1 MDLMLKHLLGGKMT
15 QQAESYLILKPIA
28 ERFSR
33 VASEITDDDIKYII
47 KQVMKEKILDAL
59 DFSVV
64 QEKLTDWVDNN
75 SDQIVHAMQDA
86 IMERFNLPR
95 DYKWY

>member
-1 MDLMLKHLLGGKMT
+1 MT
-15 QQAESYLILKPIA
+15 QQSENYLILKPIA

-47 KQVMKEKILDAL
+47 KQLMREKISDAL

-64 QEKLTDWVDNN
+64 QEKLNDWVDDN
-75 SDQIVHAMQDA
+75 SDKIVHAMQEA
-86 IMERFNLPR
+86 IMRRFDLPK
-95 DYKWY
+95 DYTWY

>member
-1 MDLMLKHLLGGKMT
+1 MT
-15 QQAESYLILKPIA
+15 QQSETYLILKPIA

-47 KQVMKEKILDAL
+47 KQVMKEKISEAL

-64 QEKLTDWVDNN
+64 QEKLSEWVDNN
-75 SDQIVHAMQDA
+75 SDQIVNAMRDS
-86 IMERFNLPR
+86 ITERFDLPR
-95 DYKWY
+95 DYVWY

>member
-1 MDLMLKHLLGGKMT
+1 MT
-15 QQAESYLILKPIA
+15 QQSENYLILKPIA

-47 KQVMKEKILDAL
+47 KQVMRDKISDAL

-64 QEKLTDWVDNN
+64 QEKLNDWVDNN
-75 SDQIVHAMQDA
+75 SDKIVHAMQEA
-86 IMERFNLPR
+86 IMRRFDLPK
-95 DYKWY
+95 DYTWY

>member
-1 MDLMLKHLLGGKMT
+1 MT

-47 KQVMKEKILDAL
+47 KQVMKEKISDAL

-95 DYKWY
+95 DYTWY

>member
-1 MDLMLKHLLGGKMT
+1 MLKHLLGGKMT
-15 QQAESYLILKPIA
+15 QQAETYLILKPIA

-47 KQVMKEKILDAL
+47 KQVMKEKISDAL

-95 DYKWY
+95 DYTWY

>member
-1 MDLMLKHLLGGKMT
+1 MT
-15 QQAESYLILKPIA
+15 QQAENYLILKPIA

-47 KQVMKEKILDAL
+47 KQVMKEKISDAL

-95 DYKWY
+95 DYEWY

>member
-47 KQVMKEKILDAL
+47 KQVMKEKISDAL

>member
-1 MDLMLKHLLGGKMT
+1 MT
-15 QQAESYLILKPIA
+15 QQSETYLILKPIA

-47 KQVMKEKILDAL
+47 KQVMKEKISEAL

-64 QEKLTDWVDNN
+64 QEKLADWVDNN
-75 SDQIVHAMQDA
+75 SDQIVNAMRDS
-86 IMERFNLPR
+86 ITERFDLPR
-95 DYKWY
+95 DYVWY

>member
-1 MDLMLKHLLGGKMT
+1 MT
-15 QQAESYLILKPIA
+15 QQSENYLILKPIA

-47 KQVMKEKILDAL
+47 KQVMREKISDAL

-64 QEKLTDWVDNN
+64 QEKLNGWVDDN
-75 SDQIVHAMQDA
+75 SDKIVHAMQEA
-86 IMERFNLPR
+86 IMKRFDLPK
-95 DYKWY
+95 DYTWY

>member
-1 MDLMLKHLLGGKMT
+1 MGLMLKHLLGGKMT
-15 QQAESYLILKPIA
+15 QQAETYLILKPIA

-47 KQVMKEKILDAL
+47 KQVMKEKISDAL

-95 DYKWY
+95 DYEWY

>member
-1 MDLMLKHLLGGKMT
+1 MT
-15 QQAESYLILKPIA
+15 QQAETYLILKPIA

-47 KQVMKEKILDAL
+47 KQVMKEKISDAL
-59 DFSVV
+59 NFSVV

-95 DYKWY
+95 DYTWY

>member
-1 MDLMLKHLLGGKMT
+1 MT
-15 QQAESYLILKPIA
+15 QQSENYLILKPIA

-47 KQVMKEKILDAL
+47 KQVMREKISDAL

-64 QEKLTDWVDNN
+64 QEKLNDWVDDN
-75 SDQIVHAMQDA
+75 SDKIVHAMQEA
-86 IMERFNLPR
+86 IMRRFDLPK
-95 DYKWY
+95 DYTWY

>member
-1 MDLMLKHLLGGKMT
+1 MT
-15 QQAESYLILKPIA
+15 QQSENYLILKPIA

-47 KQVMKEKILDAL
+47 KQVMREKICDAL

-64 QEKLTDWVDNN
+64 QEKLNDWVDDN
-75 SDQIVHAMQDA
+75 SDKIVHAMQEA
-86 IMERFNLPR
+86 IMNRFDLPK
-95 DYKWY
+95 DYTWY

>member
-1 MDLMLKHLLGGKMT
+1 MT
-15 QQAESYLILKPIA
+15 QQTENYLILKPIA

-33 VASEITDDDIKYII
+33 VASEITDSDIEYII
-47 KQVMKEKILDAL
+47 RQVIAEKIADAL

-64 QEKLTDWVDNN
+64 QEKLNGWIDVN
-75 SDQIVHAMQDA
+75 SDLIVHAMQDA
-86 IMERFNLPR
+86 IMKRFDLPR

>member
-15 QQAESYLILKPIA
+15 QQAETYLILKPIA

-47 KQVMKEKILDAL
+47 KQVMKEKISDAL
-59 DFSVV
+59 NFSVV

-95 DYKWY
+95 DYTWY

>member
-15 QQAESYLILKPIA
+15 QQAENYLILKPIA

-47 KQVMKEKILDAL
+47 KQVMKEKISDAL

-95 DYKWY
+95 DYEWY

>member
-47 KQVMKEKILDAL
+47 KQVMKEKISDAL

-95 DYKWY
+95 DYEWY

>member
-1 MDLMLKHLLGGKMT
+1 MT

-47 KQVMKEKILDAL
+47 KQVMKEKISDAL

>member
-1 MDLMLKHLLGGKMT
+1 MLKHLLGGKMT

-47 KQVMKEKILDAL
+47 KQVMKEKISDAL

-95 DYKWY
+95 DYEWY

>member
-1 MDLMLKHLLGGKMT
+1 MT
-15 QQAESYLILKPIA
+15 QQSETYLILKPIA
-28 ERFSR
+28 ERFNR
-33 VASEITDDDIKYII
+33 VSAEITDDDIKYLI
-47 KQVMKEKILDAL
+47 KEVMREKIADAL

-86 IMERFNLPR
+86 IMRRFNLPR
-95 DYKWY
+95 DYVWY

>member
-95 DYKWY
+95 DYEWY